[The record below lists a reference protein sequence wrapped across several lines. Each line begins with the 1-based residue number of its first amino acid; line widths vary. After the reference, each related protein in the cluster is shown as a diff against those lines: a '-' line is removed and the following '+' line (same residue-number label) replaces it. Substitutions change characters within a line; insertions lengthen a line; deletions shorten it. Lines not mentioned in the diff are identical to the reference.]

1 MRAATCAR
9 RWNGATDNMPQPL
22 ARSDTGWMQL
32 ALAVAERAWRD
43 DDEVPVAA
51 LVVDASGHQIASG
64 ANRTIAEHDPTAH
77 AEVVALREAGRVLG
91 NYRLEGCTVYV
102 TLEPC
107 AMCAMAMVHARIAR
121 LVYGASNPKAGA
133 CGSVFDLLR
142 DPRHNHRVVVD
153 GGVMAE
159 EAGAMLSAYF
169 AEKRRRAGER

>member
-1 MRAATCAR
+1 
-9 RWNGATDNMPQPL
+9 MPQPL
-22 ARSDTGWMQL
+22 ARSDTGWMQRTL
-32 ALAVAERAWRD
+32 EAAGRAWRD

-51 LVVDASGHQIASG
+51 LIVDASGRQIASG
-64 ANRTIAEHDPTAH
+64 TNRTIAEHDPTAH

-91 NYRLEGCTVYV
+91 NYRLDRCTVYV
-102 TLEPC
+102 SLEPC
-107 AMCAMAMVHARIAR
+107 AMCAMAMVHARITR

-169 AEKRRRAGER
+169 AEKRRGAGDR